1 MSSLGGR
8 VDRRVEHV
16 GGGAGRAFVD
26 VVSGGEQLVYGAVG
40 ELEQLDD
47 RSIERAEMWWFELK
61 IRG

>member
-40 ELEQLDD
+40 DGASD
-47 RSIERAEMWWFELK
+47 RSIEWAEMWSFEPK

>member
-47 RSIERAEMWWFELK
+47 QSIEWAK
-61 IRG
+61 IWG